1 MKWNVDR
8 SSAEDKLLD
17 ILEWMKNAKED
28 IRHQV
33 RNHIE
38 RQFFGR

>member
-8 SSAEDKLLD
+8 SSPEDKLLD
-17 ILEWMKNAKED
+17 ILEWMKSAKKD

-33 RNHIE
+33 TH
-38 RQFFGR
+38 FGMAVNAR